1 MGKIL
6 NTDVQMRRRYL
17 HVARKNGQMFESAFV
32 SASSFENV
40 VILVCERFCVPTL
53 EIAFGS
59 GDINL
64 KTGVVAFSAFDLDGK
79 EVSSSVDRSQL
90 QRPEVG
96 KDSPLPEVRKLR
108 WDPRSYGLGPA

>member
-1 MGKIL
+1 
-6 NTDVQMRRRYL
+6 
-17 HVARKNGQMFESAFV
+17 MFESAFV

-40 VILVCERFCVPTL
+40 VILVCKRFCVPTL

-79 EVSSSVDRSQL
+79 EVSSSSVPIAMTPSG
-90 QRPEVG
+90 VG
-96 KDSPLPEVRKLR
+96 KGFSV
-108 WDPRSYGLGPA
+108 A

>member
-17 HVARKNGQMFESAFV
+17 HVARRNGQMFESAFV

-79 EVSSSVDRSQL
+79 EVSSSSVPIAMTPSG
-90 QRPEVG
+90 VG
-96 KDSPLPEVRKLR
+96 KGFSV
-108 WDPRSYGLGPA
+108 A